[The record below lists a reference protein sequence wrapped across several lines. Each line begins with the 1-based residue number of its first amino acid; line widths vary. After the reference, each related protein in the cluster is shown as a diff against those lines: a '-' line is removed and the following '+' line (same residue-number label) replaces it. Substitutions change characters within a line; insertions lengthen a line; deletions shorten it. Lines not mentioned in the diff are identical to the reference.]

1 MMRTS
6 IRKQLFSLFMPILL
20 VLLGTSSLLSYSFVS
35 QFSSDLFD
43 RNLLNSAD
51 SISGRVRLRAGKI
64 VADLPPAAQAI
75 LKNDNSEK
83 FFYRVLDSIGRK
95 VSGDDGLPV
104 PNPDLDLD
112 SAKISTT
119 TIAGQRVRLTET
131 KTPVDGS
138 EGEYAIVQFAQTMNG
153 RKEFQ
158 DKILLSVFLPQALL
172 VIVGLIAA
180 WYGVSRILTPL
191 KSLQTQLAKRS
202 PTDLSPLSDAH
213 TPSEV
218 YPLVTAINQLLE
230 QSKEAIITHQRFI
243 ANAAHQLRTPL
254 AGLKTYSSIGIQMVD
269 ADELRHIVR
278 ELDSGIDRSTRM
290 VSQLLA
296 LARSEIG
303 ERPMS
308 RANTPVN
315 LNDLVQAVLS
325 ENAHESMRRN
335 LELNFEPLEQPAV
348 LQGDPTGLRH
358 LVSNLIENA
367 MLYSPEEGKISI
379 TLNLHESKLI
389 FTVTDNGPGIPEPER
404 QRVFERFYRINGTSG
419 QGSGLGLA
427 IVREVALAHEAS
439 TEIETPQSGQ
449 GTTVRVVFPAPA

>member
-1 MMRTS
+1 MRAS

-20 VLLGTSSLLSYSFVS
+20 VLLGTSSLLSYSFIS

-51 SISGRVRLRAGKI
+51 SISGRVRLRSGKI

-83 FFYRVLDSIGRK
+83 FFYRVLDSSGRK
-95 VSGDDGLPV
+95 VSGDNGLPV
-104 PNPDLDLD
+104 PSPDLQLD

-119 TIAGQRVRLTET
+119 AISGERVRLTET

-153 RKEFQ
+153 RKQFQ
-158 DKILLSVFLPQALL
+158 DKIFLSVFFPQALL
-172 VIVGLIAA
+172 VIVGLFAA
-180 WYGVSRILTPL
+180 WYGVSKILTPL
-191 KSLQTQLAKRS
+191 KSLQMQLAKRS
-202 PTDLSPLSDAH
+202 PSDLSPLADEQ
-213 TPSEV
+213 TPAEV

-230 QSKEAIITHQRFI
+230 QSKEAIKTHQRFI

-254 AGLKTYSSIGIQMVD
+254 AGLKTYSSIGIQMID
-269 ADELRHIVR
+269 AEELRHIVK

-296 LARSEIG
+296 LARTEIG
-303 ERPMS
+303 ERPMTRTS
-308 RANTPVN
+308 TPVN
-315 LNDLVQAVLS
+315 LNDLVQAVLR

-335 LELNFEPLEQPAV
+335 LELNFEPLDRPAI
-348 LQGDPTGLRH
+348 LHGDPTGLQH

-367 MLYSPEEGKISI
+367 MLYTPEEGKISI
-379 TLNLHESKLI
+379 MLDMHESNLI
-389 FTVTDNGPGIPEPER
+389 FAVTDNGPGIPEPER
-404 QRVFERFYRINGTSG
+404 QKVFERFYRINGTKG

-427 IVREVALAHEAS
+427 IVREVALAHGAVI
-439 TEIETPQSGQ
+439 EIENPSSGQ
-449 GTTVRVVFPAPA
+449 GTTVRVVFPLS

>member
-1 MMRTS
+1 MRAS

-51 SISGRVRLRAGKI
+51 SISGRVRLRSGKI

-83 FFYRVLDSIGRK
+83 FFYRVLDSSGRK
-95 VSGDDGLPV
+95 VSGDNGLPV
-104 PNPDLDLD
+104 PSPDLQLD

-119 TIAGQRVRLTET
+119 AISGERVRLTET

-153 RKEFQ
+153 RKQFQ
-158 DKILLSVFLPQALL
+158 DKIFLSVFFPQALL
-172 VIVGLIAA
+172 VIVGLFAA
-180 WYGVSRILTPL
+180 WYGVSKILTPL
-191 KSLQTQLAKRS
+191 KSLQMQLAKRS
-202 PTDLSPLSDAH
+202 PSDLSPLADEQ
-213 TPSEV
+213 TPAEV

-230 QSKEAIITHQRFI
+230 QSKEAIKTHQRFI

-254 AGLKTYSSIGIQMVD
+254 AGLKTYSSIGIQMID
-269 ADELRHIVR
+269 AEELRHIVK

-296 LARSEIG
+296 LARTEIG
-303 ERPMS
+303 ERPMTRTS
-308 RANTPVN
+308 TPVN

-335 LELNFEPLEQPAV
+335 LELNFEPLDRPAI
-348 LQGDPTGLRH
+348 LHGDPTGLQH

-367 MLYSPEEGKISI
+367 MLYTPEEGKISI
-379 TLNLHESKLI
+379 MLDMHESNLI
-389 FTVTDNGPGIPEPER
+389 FAVTDNGPGIPEPER
-404 QRVFERFYRINGTSG
+404 QKVFERFYRINGTKG

-427 IVREVALAHEAS
+427 IVREVALAHGAVI
-439 TEIETPQSGQ
+439 EIENPSSGQ
-449 GTTVRVVFPAPA
+449 GTTVRVVFPLS